1 MYSTDFEYADKR
13 LSDFGCIVCTID
25 RSSGVE
31 EINIGC
37 DITFNTVKNNHSSIH
52 SKTSS
57 AYDNVYTTS
66 FQIAK
71 DFTGKTQAEAYFTY
85 EEVRELYKW
94 LNRRSYK
101 KFKPCPDDDV
111 YYDIHYYG
119 SFNVDEVFINGKVA
133 GFTLN
138 FTATT
143 PYGFGED
150 IILEFVTSDTNNEFC
165 IYGDSDEIDSVIYPK
180 VKIKCLKCPTNQNL
194 TITNQTTG
202 TVVSIENCSENEE
215 ITIDGEHKIITSS
228 DKNHTDTSL
237 STDFKYEYLDIKIGE
252 DDYNRNTYET
262 SMPCEITITYAPIR
276 KVGV

>member
-37 DITFNTVKNNHSSIH
+37 EITFNTVKNNHSSIH

-57 AYDNVYTTS
+57 AYDNVYTAS

-71 DFTGKTQAEAYFTY
+71 DFAGKNQDEVYFTY
-85 EEVRELYKW
+85 EEVRNLYKW

-133 GFTLN
+133 GLTLN

-150 IILEFVTSDTNNEFC
+150 IVLEIVTSDTDNKFC
-165 IYGDSDEIDSVIYPK
+165 IYGDSDEVDSVIYPK
-180 VKIKCLKCPTNQNL
+180 VKIKCLAGGKLIILNT
-194 TITNQTTG
+194 TTG
-202 TVVSIENCSENEE
+202 NKISIPGCAENEE
-215 ITIDGEHKIITSS
+215 ITIDGEHKIITS
-228 DKNHTDTSL
+228 DNEAHTTL
-237 STDFKYEYLDIKIGE
+237 STDFNYKYLDIKIGE
-252 DDYNRNTYET
+252 DDYNENNYET
-262 SMPCEITITYAPIR
+262 SLPCEITVTYAPIR
-276 KVGV
+276 KAGV